1 MEIIKGKTTIKLSEE
16 DREVL
21 EKAKNIFSGLY
32 NEMTP
37 YDALLGYS
45 EEEIGDVYYCL
56 ETITD
61 AEDRELVFEEV

>member
-21 EKAKNIFSGLY
+21 EKAKDIFDGIY
-32 NEMTP
+32 TEMTG

-45 EEEIGDVYYCL
+45 EEEIGNIYYCL